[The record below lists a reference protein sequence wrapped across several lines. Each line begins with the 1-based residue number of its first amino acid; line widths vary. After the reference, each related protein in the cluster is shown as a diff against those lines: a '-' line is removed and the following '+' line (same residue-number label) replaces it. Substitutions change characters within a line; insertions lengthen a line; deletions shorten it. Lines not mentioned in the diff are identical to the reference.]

1 MEFYCSISNL
11 NNLKQNILTM
21 QVKETEIA
29 QFVQEMSAID
39 SFDRNENTLLV
50 FEICYLLSLMN
61 IDIPTIKMTLST
73 IPAKIIL
80 TQTTTPTALTTKAE
94 EKCCEPQ
101 EKECCKP
108 QENVAHCPNIEDLEQ
123 IKAAIIK
130 KWSPFSKTRH
140 PNLKFPEPGDLGN
153 VQFVADDIIPDQRF
167 HCDVSIDHEGNI
179 VRFVRGPVEIVEQQ
193 SYEQIYAGL
202 VGKLLDYQK

>member
-29 QFVQEMSAID
+29 QFVQEMSARD

-61 IDIPTIKMTLST
+61 IDIPTIKMMLST

-80 TQTTTPTALTTKAE
+80 TQTATPTEAK
-94 EKCCEPQ
+94 
-101 EKECCKP
+101 KECCKQP
-108 QENVAHCPNIEDLEQ
+108 KENTASCPNIEDLEQ
-123 IKAAIIK
+123 IKAEIIK

-153 VQFVADDIIPDQRF
+153 VQFVADDIVPDQRF

-179 VRFVRGPVEIVEQQ
+179 VRFIRGPVEIVEQQ